1 MDEDESRE
9 YDITQSH
16 QHKTQIDDIA
26 VGMLFRDF
34 LCSYFIK
41 KIYMKNVEFLYILY
55 FFFFHE

>member
-1 MDEDESRE
+1 MVEDESRE

-34 LCSYFIK
+34 LC
-41 KIYMKNVEFLYILY
+41 VHIL
-55 FFFFHE
+55 